1 MRARFDDVRFA
12 DVIRIGV
19 AVVLGGIGAA
29 AGFTHTH
36 DWAANHGQTGWL
48 AWATAVVIEG
58 IAIVAGI
65 EIHHD
70 RAAGRSFRFPMI
82 VLCFGVL
89 VQMTAQVAE
98 AEPSPAGWLVAA
110 MPALGFLAVVKLL
123 MRRMPTRRPNR
134 RRPSPRRHRSR
145 LRWSYRS
152 PTRTRCQ
159 GSNCPPT
166 SPPGS
171 TPRSPPHGPKAGNRP
186 SRTFNGWR
194 RSPRTSRDECS
205 PTGGPP
211 TAIRYPTNP
220 HAVEKGGTRPSALCP
235 ALSLRANNYRKEV
248 TPHVDTRRQDH
259 RPTQSPRLPRLARAG
274 RGHRRMCEAD
284 PAHGRLDPHAHPDR
298 AGGRRTQWY
307 RVGTVRQPPV
317 YGLPDLLGPL
327 RRRRLPPHPR
337 RPLGWLQGHP

>member
-1 MRARFDDVRFA
+1 MRARFAHVRFA

-123 MRRMPTRRPNR
+123 MRRMPTEPAE
-134 RRPSPRRHRSR
+134 PVA
-145 LRWSYRS
+145 
-152 PTRTRCQ
+152 PTQVTVAPVI
-159 GSNCPPT
+159 SAP
-166 SPPGS
+166 
-171 TPRSPPHGPKAGNRP
+171 AV
-186 SRTFNGWR
+186 
-194 RSPRTSRDECS
+194 S
-205 PTGGPP
+205 PTGEPD
-211 TAIRYPTNP
+211 TAPVPRVKLPADITARIDT
-220 HAVEKGGTRPSALCP
+220 AVTAARAEGREPSIEDIQRVAKVP
-235 ALSLRANNYRKEV
+235 A
-248 TPHVDTRRQDH
+248 D
-259 RPTQSPRLPRLARAG
+259 LARRALAD
-274 RGHRRMCEAD
+274 RPVNGHSV
-284 PAHGRLDPHAHPDR
+284 PN
-298 AGGRRTQWY
+298 
-307 RVGTVRQPPV
+307 
-317 YGLPDLLGPL
+317 
-327 RRRRLPPHPR
+327 
-337 RPLGWLQGHP
+337 